1 MIAKYATLQ
10 ITQRSPVGRIEK
22 EWPGHMTDEE
32 LTALL
37 AADRT
42 LAVVR
47 AASIPD
53 AAGLAGALAS
63 SGIRA
68 LELTFT
74 TPDVLTHVRRAVDT
88 AGEHGATVGI
98 GTVLTGDQAR
108 AAIDAGAQFLVTP
121 GIRTEV
127 AAVASAAGVPFCLGA
142 MTPSEVAQAVDLG
155 SSVVKIFPAR
165 QVGPGFLKD
174 LHGPYPGVRLL
185 PSGGIDASNA
195 RSYLDAGALAVCCG
209 TSVVPP
215 SAVEAGAWEDIAS
228 RAALFTAAL

>member
-1 MIAKYATLQ
+1 
-10 ITQRSPVGRIEK
+10 
-22 EWPGHMTDEE
+22 MTDEE

-88 AGEHGATVGI
+88 AGEHGAAVGI

-174 LHGPYPGVRLL
+174 LHGPYPGVRFL